1 MDAADMGL
9 NLKIEQ
15 IVYNLPHLITMQ
27 KCTKSIKCIYVTGY
41 DFGHRLIHPNTCIKG
56 DRLKKVGTLQVQ
68 FLTTVSSQKDNR
80 LKHNTS
86 SEAI

>member
-1 MDAADMGL
+1 MGL

-41 DFGHRLIHPNTCIKG
+41 DFGQRLIHSNTCIKG
-56 DRLKKVGTLQVQ
+56 DSHKKIGTSQVQ
-68 FLTTVSSQKDNR
+68 FLTIVSSQKDNR
-80 LKHNTS
+80 LKHNF
-86 SEAI
+86 EAI